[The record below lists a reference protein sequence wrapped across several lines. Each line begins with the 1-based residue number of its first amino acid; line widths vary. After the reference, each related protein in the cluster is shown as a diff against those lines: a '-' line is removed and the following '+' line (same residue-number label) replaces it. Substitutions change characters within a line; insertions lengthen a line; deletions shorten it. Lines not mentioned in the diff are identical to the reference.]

1 MKILKILT
9 ALRRKPTQVV
19 QGSVVDFDGEKVTL
33 RLFDGRT
40 ALVPL
45 RLLPGPLKANEVV
58 TARVPESE
66 LSFNENRY

>member
-1 MKILKILT
+1 MKIGKIFT
-9 ALRRKPTQVV
+9 ALRFKPVETI
-19 QGSVVDFDGEKVTL
+19 QGAVIDFDGEHVTL

-58 TARVPESE
+58 TARVPKDD
-66 LSFNENRY
+66 LVLR